1 MTVSA
6 VRRALLL
13 GLSLALC
20 SPWLAQAQ
28 AQAQGL
34 ELLSLFMKQVGSGRA
49 AFTQVVTSP
58 SKAGQPPRQKTS
70 SGTLEFHRPGQFRFV
85 YKKPFAQTLV
95 ADGQNFWLHDVE
107 LNQITV
113 RRQSQVLGSTPMAL
127 FTSATDLKVLEA
139 DFQLRNEAS
148 RDGLEWVRATPRAS
162 DGQIQ
167 SLLAGLRKTDKG
179 VELAVIDVQ
188 DSLGQRSV
196 LTLSGFESN
205 PPLAADTFVLRPPAG
220 VEVIRP

>member
-1 MTVSA
+1 MPIF
-6 VRRALLL
+6 RRFLL
-13 GLSLALC
+13 GWLWVCLLC
-20 SPWLAQAQ
+20 PLTQ
-28 AQAQGL
+28 AQAQGV
-34 ELLSLFMKQVGSGRA
+34 ELMAQFMKQVNSGRA
-49 AFTQVVTSP
+49 SFTQVVTSP

-70 SGTLEFHRPGQFRFV
+70 SGSLEFHRPGQFRFV
-85 YKKPFAQTLV
+85 YKKPFAQTLL

-113 RRQSQVLGSTPMAL
+113 RKQNQVLGGTPMAL
-127 FTSATDLKVLEA
+127 LTSAADVKALEA
-139 DFQLRNEAS
+139 DFQLRSEPA
-148 RDGLEWVRATPRAS
+148 REGLEWVRATPKAQ

-179 VELAVIDVQ
+179 VELLVIDVQ

-196 LTLSGFESN
+196 LTLNGLELN
-205 PPLAADTFVLRPPAG
+205 PALGADTFVFRPPAG

>member
-1 MTVSA
+1 MPMKTV
-6 VRRALLL
+6 RWCIMGLLLALLL
-13 GLSLALC
+13 
-20 SPWLAQAQ
+20 AQSVA
-28 AQAQGL
+28 AHAQGV
-34 ELLSLFMKQVGSGRA
+34 ELLGLFMKQVSSGRA
-49 AFTQVVTSP
+49 SFIQVVTSP
-58 SKAGQPPRQKTS
+58 AKAGQAPRQKTS
-70 SGTLEFHRPGQFRFV
+70 SGSLDFHRPGQFRFI

-113 RRQSQVLGSTPMAL
+113 RKQSQVLGATPMAL
-127 FTSATDLKVLEA
+127 LTSAADVKALES
-139 DFQLRNEAS
+139 DFLLRNEPA
-148 RDGLEWVRATPRAS
+148 RDGLEWVRATPKAQ

-179 VELAVIDVQ
+179 VELVVIDVQ

-196 LTLSGFESN
+196 LTLSGLELN
-205 PPLAADTFVLRPPAG
+205 PPLAADTFVFRPPAG

>member
-1 MTVSA
+1 MLAS
-6 VRRALLL
+6 RRGLMALLL
-13 GLSLALC
+13 TLLC
-20 SPWLAQAQ
+20 SPWLAH
-28 AQAQGL
+28 AQGL
-34 ELLSLFMKQVGSGRA
+34 ELLSLFMKQVSSGRA
-49 AFTQVVTSP
+49 TFTQVVTSP

-70 SGTLEFHRPGQFRFV
+70 SGALEFHRPGQFRFV
-85 YKKPFAQTLV
+85 YKKPFAQTLL

-113 RRQSQVLGSTPMAL
+113 RKQNQVLGSTPMAL
-127 FTSATDLKVLEA
+127 LTSAADVKALEA
-139 DFQLRNEAS
+139 DFQLRSEPG
-148 RDGLEWVRATPRAS
+148 RDGLEWVRATPKAQ

-179 VELAVIDVQ
+179 VELVTIDVQ

-196 LTLSGFESN
+196 LTLSGLELN
-205 PPLAADTFVLRPPAG
+205 PTLPADTFVFRVPAG

>member
-1 MTVSA
+1 MSVVLRYMKA
-6 VRRALLL
+6 VVLLALLCGKL
-13 GLSLALC
+13 GVGH
-20 SPWLAQAQ
+20 
-28 AQAQGL
+28 AQGVEWL
-34 ELLSLFMKQVGSGRA
+34 GLFMKQVNSGRA
-49 AFTQVVTSP
+49 TFTQVVTSP
-58 SKAGQPPRQKTS
+58 AKVGLSPRQKTS

-113 RRQSQVLGSTPMAL
+113 RRQSQVLGATPMAL
-127 FTSATDLKVLEA
+127 LTSAADVKALEA
-139 DFQLRNEAS
+139 DFQLRNETS
-148 RDGLEWVRATPRAS
+148 RDGLEWVRATPKAQ

-167 SLLAGLRKTDKG
+167 SLSAGLRKTDKG
-179 VELAVIDVQ
+179 VELVVIDVQ

-196 LTLSGFESN
+196 LTLSGFEIN
-205 PPLAADTFVLRPPAG
+205 PALAADTFVFRPPVG

>member
-1 MTVSA
+1 MKTVCGFI
-6 VRRALLL
+6 RACLVALWCAQCVASHAQGVDLL
-13 GLSLALC
+13 G
-20 SPWLAQAQ
+20 Q
-28 AQAQGL
+28 
-34 ELLSLFMKQVGSGRA
+34 FMKQVGSGRA
-49 AFTQVVTSP
+49 SFTQVVTSP
-58 SKAGQPPRQKTS
+58 AKAGQAPRQKTS
-70 SGTLEFHRPGQFRFV
+70 SGSLDFHRPGQFRFV

-113 RRQSQVLGSTPMAL
+113 RKQSQVLGSTPMAL
-127 FTSATDLKVLEA
+127 LTSAADVKALEA
-139 DFQLRNEAS
+139 DFQLRSEPA
-148 RDGLEWVRATPRAS
+148 RDGLEWVRATPKAQ

-179 VELAVIDVQ
+179 VELVVIDVQ

-196 LTLSGFESN
+196 LTLSGLEMN
-205 PPLAADTFVLRPPAG
+205 APLAADTFVFRPPAG

>member
-1 MTVSA
+1 MPIF
-6 VRRALLL
+6 RRFLLIWL
-13 GLSLALC
+13 WVCLLC
-20 SPWLAQAQ
+20 PLTQ
-28 AQAQGL
+28 AQAQGV
-34 ELLSLFMKQVGSGRA
+34 ELMAQFMKQVNSGRA
-49 AFTQVVTSP
+49 SFTQVVTSP

-70 SGTLEFHRPGQFRFV
+70 SGSLEFHRPGQFRFV
-85 YKKPFAQTLV
+85 YKKPFAQTLL

-113 RRQSQVLGSTPMAL
+113 RKQNQVLGGTPMAL
-127 FTSATDLKVLEA
+127 LTSAADVKALEA
-139 DFQLRNEAS
+139 DFQLRSEPA
-148 RDGLEWVRATPRAS
+148 REGLEWVRAMPKAQ

-179 VELAVIDVQ
+179 VELLVIDVQ

-196 LTLSGFESN
+196 LTLNGLELN
-205 PPLAADTFVLRPPAG
+205 PALGADTFVFRPPAG

>member
-1 MTVSA
+1 MLAS
-6 VRRALLL
+6 RRGLMALLL
-13 GLSLALC
+13 TLLC
-20 SPWLAQAQ
+20 SPWMAH
-28 AQAQGL
+28 AQGL
-34 ELLSLFMKQVGSGRA
+34 ELLSLFMKQVSSGRA
-49 AFTQVVTSP
+49 TFTQVVTSP

-70 SGTLEFHRPGQFRFV
+70 SGALEFHRPGQFRFV
-85 YKKPFAQTLV
+85 YKKPFAQTLL

-113 RRQSQVLGSTPMAL
+113 RKQNQVLGSTPMAL
-127 FTSATDLKVLEA
+127 LTSAADVKALEA
-139 DFQLRNEAS
+139 DFQLRSEPG
-148 RDGLEWVRATPRAS
+148 RDGLEWVRATPKAQ

-179 VELAVIDVQ
+179 VELVTIDVQ

-196 LTLSGFESN
+196 LTLSGLELN
-205 PPLAADTFVLRPPAG
+205 PTLPADTFVFRVPAG

>member
-1 MTVSA
+1 MLAS
-6 VRRALLL
+6 RRGLMALLL
-13 GLSLALC
+13 TLLC
-20 SPWLAQAQ
+20 SPLVAH
-28 AQAQGL
+28 AQGL
-34 ELLSLFMKQVGSGRA
+34 ELLSLFMKQVSSGRA
-49 AFTQVVTSP
+49 TFTQVVTSP

-70 SGTLEFHRPGQFRFV
+70 SGALEFHRPGQFRFV
-85 YKKPFAQTLV
+85 YKKPFAQTLL

-113 RRQSQVLGSTPMAL
+113 RKQNQVLGSTPMAL
-127 FTSATDLKVLEA
+127 LTSAADVKALEA
-139 DFQLRNEAS
+139 DFQLRSEPG
-148 RDGLEWVRATPRAS
+148 RDGLEWVRATPKAQ

-179 VELAVIDVQ
+179 VELVTIDVQ

-196 LTLSGFESN
+196 LTLSGLELN
-205 PPLAADTFVLRPPAG
+205 PTLPADTFVFRVPAG

>member
-1 MTVSA
+1 MLAS
-6 VRRALLL
+6 RRGLMALLL
-13 GLSLALC
+13 TLLC
-20 SPWLAQAQ
+20 SPWVAH
-28 AQAQGL
+28 AQGL
-34 ELLSLFMKQVGSGRA
+34 ELLSLFMKQASSGRA
-49 AFTQVVTSP
+49 TFTQVVTSP

-70 SGTLEFHRPGQFRFV
+70 SGALEFHRPGQFRFV
-85 YKKPFAQTLV
+85 YKKPFAQTLL

-113 RRQSQVLGSTPMAL
+113 RKQNQVLGSTPMAL
-127 FTSATDLKVLEA
+127 LTSAADVKALEA
-139 DFQLRNEAS
+139 DFQLRSEPG
-148 RDGLEWVRATPRAS
+148 RDGLEWVRATPKAQ

-179 VELAVIDVQ
+179 VELVTIDVQ

-196 LTLSGFESN
+196 LTLSGLELN
-205 PPLAADTFVLRPPAG
+205 PTLPADTFVFRVPAG

>member
-1 MTVSA
+1 MPIF
-6 VRRALLL
+6 RRFLL
-13 GLSLALC
+13 GWLWVCLLC
-20 SPWLAQAQ
+20 PLTQ
-28 AQAQGL
+28 AQAQGV
-34 ELLSLFMKQVGSGRA
+34 ELMALFMKQVNSGRA
-49 AFTQVVTSP
+49 SFTQVVTSP

-70 SGTLEFHRPGQFRFV
+70 SGSLEFHRPGQFRFV
-85 YKKPFAQTLV
+85 YKKPFAQTLL

-113 RRQSQVLGSTPMAL
+113 RKQNQVLGGTPMAL
-127 FTSATDLKVLEA
+127 LTSAADVKALEA
-139 DFQLRNEAS
+139 DFQLRSEPA
-148 RDGLEWVRATPRAS
+148 REGLEWVRATPKAQ

-179 VELAVIDVQ
+179 VELLVIDVQ

-196 LTLSGFESN
+196 LTLNGLELN
-205 PPLAADTFVLRPPAG
+205 PALGADTFVFRPPAG

>member
-1 MTVSA
+1 MLAS
-6 VRRALLL
+6 RRGLMALLL
-13 GLSLALC
+13 TLLC
-20 SPWLAQAQ
+20 SPWVAH
-28 AQAQGL
+28 AQGL
-34 ELLSLFMKQVGSGRA
+34 ELLSLFMKQVSSGRA
-49 AFTQVVTSP
+49 TFTQVVTSP

-70 SGTLEFHRPGQFRFV
+70 SGALEFHRPGQFRFV
-85 YKKPFAQTLV
+85 YKKPFAQTLL

-113 RRQSQVLGSTPMAL
+113 RKQNQVLGSTPMAL
-127 FTSATDLKVLEA
+127 LTSAADVKALEA
-139 DFQLRNEAS
+139 DFQLRSEPG
-148 RDGLEWVRATPRAS
+148 RDGLEWVRATPKAQ

-179 VELAVIDVQ
+179 VELVTIDVQ

-196 LTLSGFESN
+196 LTLSGLELN
-205 PPLAADTFVLRPPAG
+205 PTLPADTFVFRVPAG

>member
-1 MTVSA
+1 MPIF
-6 VRRALLL
+6 RRFLL
-13 GLSLALC
+13 GWLWVCLLC
-20 SPWLAQAQ
+20 PLTQ
-28 AQAQGL
+28 AQAQGV
-34 ELLSLFMKQVGSGRA
+34 ELMALFMKQVNSGRA
-49 AFTQVVTSP
+49 SFTQVVTSP

-70 SGTLEFHRPGQFRFV
+70 SGSLEFHRPGQFRFV
-85 YKKPFAQTLV
+85 YKKPFAQTLL

-113 RRQSQVLGSTPMAL
+113 RKQNQVLGGTPMAL
-127 FTSATDLKVLEA
+127 LTSAADLKALEA
-139 DFQLRNEAS
+139 DFQLRSEPA
-148 RDGLEWVRATPRAS
+148 REGLEWVRATPKAQ

-179 VELAVIDVQ
+179 VELLVIDVQ

-196 LTLSGFESN
+196 LTLNGLELN
-205 PPLAADTFVLRPPAG
+205 PALGADTFVFRPPAG

>member
-1 MTVSA
+1 MPIF
-6 VRRALLL
+6 RRFLL
-13 GLSLALC
+13 GWLWVCLLC
-20 SPWLAQAQ
+20 PLTQ
-28 AQAQGL
+28 AQAQGV
-34 ELLSLFMKQVGSGRA
+34 ELMAQFMKQVNSGRA
-49 AFTQVVTSP
+49 SFTQVVTSP

-70 SGTLEFHRPGQFRFV
+70 SGSLEFHRPGQFRFV
-85 YKKPFAQTLV
+85 YKKPFAQTLL

-113 RRQSQVLGSTPMAL
+113 RKQNQVLGGTPMAL
-127 FTSATDLKVLEA
+127 LTSAADVKALEA
-139 DFQLRNEAS
+139 DFQLRSEPA
-148 RDGLEWVRATPRAS
+148 REGLEWVRVTPKAQ

-179 VELAVIDVQ
+179 VELLVIDVQ

-196 LTLSGFESN
+196 LTLNGLELN
-205 PPLAADTFVLRPPAG
+205 PALGADTFVFRPPAG